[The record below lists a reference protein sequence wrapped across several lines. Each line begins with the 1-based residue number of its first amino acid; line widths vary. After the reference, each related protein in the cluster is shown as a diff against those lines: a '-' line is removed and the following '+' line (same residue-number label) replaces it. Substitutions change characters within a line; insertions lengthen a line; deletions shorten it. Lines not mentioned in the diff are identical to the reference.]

1 MSREG
6 NRPEALDERQRSNTS
21 VSAGL
26 LIPPDTRQRDY
37 KRVIRK
43 EKRKRKKRK
52 KKKKET
58 GGKKAS
64 KRYIHDLFSLTIH
77 ADGFPTMRADDRSIT
92 KSNLADL
99 PDFTRICQASGTP
112 ARFRSISFVRT
123 LCNFNSSCISEYLK
137 RLLHR

>member
-43 EKRKRKKRK
+43 KEEK
-52 KKKKET
+52 KK
-58 GGKKAS
+58 GRKKAS
-64 KRYIHDLFSLTIH
+64 KRYIHDLFSLAIH

-99 PDFTRICQASGTP
+99 PDFTRICHASRTP
-112 ARFRSISFVRT
+112 ARFRSISIVRT
-123 LCNFNSSCISEYLK
+123 LVQFQFFVYL
-137 RLLHR
+137 